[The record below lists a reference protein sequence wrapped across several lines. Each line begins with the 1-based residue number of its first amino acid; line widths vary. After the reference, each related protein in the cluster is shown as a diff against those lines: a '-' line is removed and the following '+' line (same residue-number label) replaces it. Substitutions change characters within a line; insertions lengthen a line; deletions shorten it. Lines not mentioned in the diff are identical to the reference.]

1 MRFVRT
7 LLFAVAIAA
16 LALPAG
22 AEGTAHIT
30 DIAQDANAI
39 NGQGFGDLTGVD
51 PSQPHDQVSY
61 APADLRAIRFETAY
75 TTTPVGADGIDY
87 TATALKIHVT
97 TTATPKSDAHT
108 LIYRI
113 NTGVNGCGSFL
124 QSYLRGPASAP
135 IDTPNNTLQWRQLDA
150 GCPDGVKTV
159 TNPAWT
165 TTVDAATKTL
175 TMTFPYASLTEAQ
188 LASMAPGAF
197 LSASQ
202 GQVRTQVERATAP
215 LIDDTPALLDD
226 FVIGSDVPADVVC
239 TVDCP
244 VTP

>member
-1 MRFVRT
+1 MRLVRT
-7 LLFAVAIAA
+7 FVFALAIAA

-22 AEGTAHIT
+22 AEATAQIT
-30 DIAQDANAI
+30 DIAQDANGI

-51 PSQPHDQVSY
+51 PSQPNDQASY

-75 TTTPVGADGIDY
+75 TATPVGTDGIDY

-97 TTATPKSDAHT
+97 TTATPKSDGPT

-113 NTGVNGCGSFL
+113 NTGVNGCASFL
-124 QSYLRGPASAP
+124 QSYVRGTTSAP
-135 IDTPNNTLQWRQLDA
+135 TDTANNTLQWRQLDA

-159 TNPAWT
+159 TNAAWT
-165 TTVDAATKTL
+165 TTIDAASKTL
-175 TMTFPYASLTEAQ
+175 TMTFPYAALSETQ
-188 LASMAPGAF
+188 LAAMAPGAY
-197 LSASQ
+197 LSAAR
-202 GQVRTQVERATAP
+202 GEVRTQLGTATAP

-226 FVIGSDVPADVVC
+226 FVIGSDMPADVPC

-244 VTP
+244 AAP